1 MALKWRGGDGGAVH
15 GRRVEMVAFKNAGHA
30 VMVWL

>member
-15 GRRVEMVAFKNAGHA
+15 GRRAEMGAFKKLATQ
-30 VMVWL
+30 